1 MFPGRLEKKR
11 LSFGERAIV
20 LALRAPEGDFRD
32 WDDNQ
37 GVGRSDRRRARLSK
51 GEP

>member
-20 LALRAPEGDFRD
+20 LALRAPEGDFPD

-37 GVGRSDRRRARLSK
+37 RGPLGIAAGL
-51 GEP
+51 G